1 MDETN
6 VSKFQNSTVYANDG
20 ETSTRKPETWPLH
33 MSANSKKP
41 MSSTLLLILLGM
53 ASLYGGP
60 KALIVV
66 IPAALLVWFGIG
78 PILRSGRN

>member
-1 MDETN
+1 
-6 VSKFQNSTVYANDG
+6 
-20 ETSTRKPETWPLH
+20 

-60 KALIVV
+60 RALIVV